1 MPEIT
6 ENNIFPDNI
15 IKIAGDEKYYG
26 RLNDS
31 TCAAHVNGICG
42 DEMEYHIVIE
52 NNIITDIKFWT
63 TGCIASRACGITLVY
78 FVINKNLYEALKMSP
93 AYILDELKGLP
104 EENRH
109 CAILACLTFYKAIG
123 KYLVSYNNS

>member
-1 MPEIT
+1 MPEILD
-6 ENNIFPDNI
+6 NKNYPDNI
-15 IKIAGDEKYYG
+15 IKIAEDKKYYG

-31 TCAAHVNGICG
+31 TCAAYVKGICG

-63 TGCIASRACGITLVY
+63 TGCVASRACGIVLTY
-78 FVINKNLYEALKMSP
+78 FVINKYLFEALAVSP
-93 AYILDELKGLP
+93 VYILNELKVLP
-104 EENRH
+104 EENHH

-123 KYLVSYNNS
+123 EYLINYNNS